1 MIVEDHTHH
10 PPNRR
15 SRNTALR
22 RSRLSAVAIAIALI
36 AIASPTSHAADGG
49 WEYQPYRIH
58 TLLAIDAPGGLAEQ
72 LAAKLPEYLQNRVD
86 SAIAPAWVFDVE
98 LATGVDRA
106 HVFDNLAST
115 SNAKPQNLPADRD
128 KLLFL
133 GIEWTP
139 AGFTLTAREYDQYV
153 QRWGLPIRRDCR
165 QLSSLPEQ
173 LFALAW
179 QAVAPLAQIVVNADD
194 LKHVSLTPRGAA
206 LPKNVDMPPWFKTG
220 DVFQPLIRRTSR
232 SGAVVENGVAPVAWT
247 YIEAVDGK
255 DKDGKSPAFRVL
267 SGSRRPF
274 AARKQGRTEQ
284 LAIGIRADADNT
296 TLRLRSRRLDTKP
309 LVGYE
314 VLSLN
319 LSDESTTRLGVS
331 DSAGELKITPGKS
344 RIETVV
350 IKHGGQLLAKLP
362 VVPGSEPLVKV
373 PLPDD
378 DSRLAAEARLA
389 ALREDLIDVVARRNI
404 LIARAKQKIDKKDY
418 AAAQELLRSLDEL
431 PGKPQFKLT
440 LDTSQR
446 LLRSDDPQMQRRI
459 DQLFNATQTLMTQ
472 FLDLRPI
479 TELHDKLREAQSH
492 GSAKTDKT

>member
-1 MIVEDHTHH
+1 MEHH
-10 PPNRR
+10 PNHPPTPHQAPCR
-15 SRNTALR
+15 L
-22 RSRLSAVAIAIALI
+22 RLSAVAIAIAIVALTHT
-36 AIASPTSHAADGG
+36 TSQAADGG

-58 TLLAIDAPGGLAEQ
+58 AILAIDAPGGLAEQ
-72 LAAKLPEYLQNRVD
+72 LAAELPSYLQNRVD
-86 SAIAPAWVFDVE
+86 AAIAPAWVFDVE

-106 HVFDNLAST
+106 QVFDNLAST
-115 SNAKPQNLPADRD
+115 SSAKPPNLPADKD

-133 GIEWTP
+133 AVEWTP

-153 QRWGLPIRRDCR
+153 QRWGVPIRRDCR

-173 LFALAW
+173 LFALAC
-179 QAVAPLAQIVVNADD
+179 QAVAPLAQIVVNPDD

-206 LPKNVDMPPWFKTG
+206 LPKNADMPAWFKTG

-232 SGAVVENGVAPVAWT
+232 SGQVVENGVAPVAWT
-247 YIEAVDGK
+247 YIEAVDQK
-255 DKDGKSPAFRVL
+255 DKDDKSPAFRVL

-284 LAIGIRADADNT
+284 LAIGFRADADDT

-319 LSDESTTRLGVS
+319 PNDESTTRLGVS
-331 DSAGELKITPGKS
+331 DSAGELKIAPGKT
-344 RIETVV
+344 RVETLL

-362 VVPGSEPLVKV
+362 VVPGAEPLVKV

-418 AAAQELLRSLDEL
+418 AAAQELLRALDEL

-479 TELHDKLREAQSH
+479 TELHDKLREAQSQ
-492 GSAKTDKT
+492 STAKTDKT